1 MKTQNNQ
8 HRKEVINLKAIYVAG
23 KLVGVIVEKQ
33 KNTLLIRKALFT
45 YLDDKE
51 ITVLTG
57 EAMYVDEKILDEV
70 EARIVEVESNSIEPV
85 NINRRVDFVREF
97 VNV

>member
-1 MKTQNNQ
+1 MKS
-8 HRKEVINLKAIYVAG
+8 IYVAG
-23 KLVGVIVEKQ
+23 KIVGVIVDKQ
-33 KNTLLIRKALFT
+33 KNTLLIRKAFKT

-51 ITVLTG
+51 ITALTG

-70 EARIVEVESNSIEPV
+70 EARIVEVESDSIEPV
-85 NINRRVDFVREF
+85 NIDRRVDFVRKF

>member
-1 MKTQNNQ
+1 MKS
-8 HRKEVINLKAIYVAG
+8 IYVAG
-23 KLVGVIVEKQ
+23 TIVGVIVDKQ
-33 KNTLLIRKALFT
+33 KNTLLIRKAFKT

-51 ITVLTG
+51 ITALTG

-70 EARIVEVESNSIEPV
+70 EARIVEVESDSIEPV
-85 NINRRVDFVREF
+85 NIDRRVDFVRKF